1 MNFSSR
7 LLNFVEPTIVGGFTK
22 TTFYSEISNNFQVG
36 DKIFIVNGNYDSNE
50 KIKSDKYGKYSDGYR
65 VLQIDGTRITLDID
79 WTGTNAYE
87 NYNYGSFSNI
97 WNARTESEFNYQLD
111 IKIGLDK
118 NTYERSIF
126 LASKFDGL
134 LNNSGSTASVN
145 TNNIL
150 YYGGSFYIVNQDNRS
165 DITDAFLSNGLQ
177 FPNISWNERIFI
189 IGEDISFVY
198 NGKEYFFRENNAY
211 KFFDGEWIID
221 ISYKQPYISKINF
234 RGGSFKGIHNDGIFG
249 TNEIRNKF
257 DGANWNGGCF
267 INSEWTSG
275 IMNSKTSS
283 GATFYRSKLIN
294 NQIVTSLDATNLNG
308 KGINFGEDSSF
319 IKGIINGGNFT
330 NCNIIPS
337 DNSKNPVK
345 DVLLSL
351 STQFDISTNNA
362 SFLRCDF
369 DSVSINNSDVVN
381 SNVKKT
387 SLKSSNISNSTILT
401 SYAENI
407 RYRGDG
413 DIKVIKSEIWS
424 YQPEVDDENNDITTI
439 RGVLKLYISDEDLL
453 KLGYNNSFYLNI
465 NKNRVISFLTE
476 DEKIQLPIE
485 TRWIF
490 NKYLNSEI
498 SGDDLKVTFKNK
510 TDNKWKFFASRS
522 NNQPNYLNII
532 REEKNPLAS
541 IDIDSSLFGYYI
553 SDDFNVDDFNVDYL
567 RLNITKTGEFSWIN
581 ESFKRTIKT
590 IQDIFDRANDLF
602 KDTTIKNSDYIS
614 GYINNSQWL
623 DGDNVNFYSNILDRK
638 EDGTLHITP
647 VSPINISKSLNVKK
661 STDNQIVGID
671 PENEDVIWLQSISH
685 QDSQTT
691 DISGPYELLLDKSS
705 KYSDSL
711 TLNQILVQL
720 DGLTDK
726 GTFTTIKTEGNTYTS
741 LHPLKIKNTTISG
754 GLFKRT
760 NLEYTKIVN
769 AQFDNTDVSLSWDNI
784 KRLRFINILF
794 NKTFNVV
801 QNGLVYKSHF
811 AFRNDTSGGIFY
823 NSILNDSLFD
833 GGIFKSSYWL
843 DGEFRSGKFLDNNNT
858 QPNSLSDFDEGSYTK
873 SWIKGTFTN
882 GEFINSLWING
893 TFNGGS
899 FYRSTWY
906 SGEWNNGRL
915 GKQGLS
921 ETETTMGF
929 YEPVDGSTFSTI
941 WRNGIVDNAVVGG
954 SGSVYWYGGKFNYG
968 SFTSNYPEGS
978 LTSSIWYDGEFNG
991 GKFDKYSKWK
1001 NGKFNGGKFRSIFGS
1016 LSWTSSNI
1024 SDYSWENGEFN
1035 GGEFGNGA
1043 YSENS
1048 TWFGGEFN
1056 GGIFQGKVWNT
1067 GLLFN
1072 GTFNGSLDYTT
1083 GLSSSVQE
1091 FGGVNFWGLWR
1102 NGWVV
1107 DDKSVVNTNKKT
1119 LSVQKKDVN
1128 QTYPLVKINN
1138 SLWLDGTFSHNL
1150 GSFGNS
1156 VWLSGGFNK
1165 GNFVSSYF
1173 NPFLDHTLTNTYSS
1187 FNTSSNCV
1195 WNDGTFDGVEFNYSE
1210 WKSGLFKSGTM
1221 SGAVWRNGTWLNG
1234 NANNIYWEN
1243 GTWRNGNWNSSP
1255 YGYDTITNGMVTDT
1269 QAKQILLNIASV
1281 LGTQSLYLTNVFTI
1295 SGTYSLI
1302 SNPTFSTGSG
1312 FESWTF
1318 SQGV

>member
-79 WTGTNAYE
+79 WTGTSAYE
-87 NYNYGSFSNI
+87 DYNYGSFSNI
-97 WNARTESEFNYQLD
+97 WNARTKSEFDYQLD

-118 NTYERSIF
+118 NTYERDPPIF

-134 LNNSGSTASVN
+134 LNKEGEVALMN

-150 YYGGSFYIVNQDNRS
+150 YYEGSFSISNQDNIN
-165 DITDAFLSNGLQ
+165 DITNAFLFGELQ

-189 IGEDISFVY
+189 IGEDISFNY
-198 NGKEYFFRENNAY
+198 NGKDYFFRENSVY
-211 KFFDGEWIID
+211 KFFEGEWIID
-221 ISYKQPYISKINF
+221 ISYKQPYISKTNF
-234 RGGSFKGIHNDGIFG
+234 RDGLFKGIHNDGIFG
-249 TNEIRNKF
+249 TNETKNEF

-267 INSEWTSG
+267 INSEWISG
-275 IMNSKTSS
+275 IMNTKTSS
-283 GATFYRSKLIN
+283 GTTFYRSKLIN

-337 DNSKNPVK
+337 NSKNPVK
-345 DVLLSL
+345 DVLQSL

-369 DSVSINNSDVVN
+369 DSVSINNSDVIN
-381 SNVKKT
+381 SSVKKT
-387 SLKSSNISNSTILT
+387 SLKSSNISNSTLLT
-401 SYAENI
+401 SYTEST

-424 YQPEVDDENNDITTI
+424 YQPDVADEDNNINSI

-465 NKNRVISFLTE
+465 NKDRVISFLTE

-485 TRWIF
+485 TRWVF

-498 SGDDLKVTFKNK
+498 SNDDLKITFKNK
-510 TDNKWKFFASRS
+510 TDNKWKFFAAT
-522 NNQPNYLNII
+522 NPNQDNYLNII
-532 REEKNPLAS
+532 REEKNPLSS

-553 SDDFNVDDFNVDYL
+553 NIDNISDPNYL
-567 RLNITKTGEFSWIN
+567 GLSITKTEKFSWIN
-581 ESFKRTIKT
+581 ESFKGTIKT
-590 IQDIFDRANDLF
+590 VQDIFDRANDLF

-614 GYINNSQWL
+614 GYMNNSQWL

-638 EDGTLHITP
+638 DDGTLWINKSNIDIITTR
-647 VSPINISKSLNVKK
+647 K
-661 STDNQIVGID
+661 STDNEIIGID
-671 PENEDVIWLQSISH
+671 PKNEDVIWLQSISH
-685 QDSQTT
+685 DQTT
-691 DISGPYELLLDKSS
+691 DISGPYELLLDKSKNS
-705 KYSDSL
+705 RNGFTYSL
-711 TLNQILVQL
+711 QQIMNQL
-720 DGLTDK
+720 DGIPSGK
-726 GTFTTIKTEGNTYTS
+726 GTFTTVKTEGNIYTS
-741 LHPLKIKNTTISG
+741 LHPLKIKNSTISG

-784 KRLRFINILF
+784 KRLRLINILF
-794 NKTFNVV
+794 NKTFNIV

-811 AFRNDTSGGIFY
+811 AFRDDISGGIFY

-833 GGIFKSSYWL
+833 GGIFRSSYWL
-843 DGEFRSGKFLDNNNT
+843 DGEFKSGKFIDSNNN
-858 QPNSLSDFDEGSYTK
+858 QPNSLNTFDNGSYTK
-873 SWIKGTFTN
+873 SWLKGTFVN

-906 SGEWNNGRL
+906 SGEWNNGTL

-929 YEPVDGSTFSTI
+929 YEPVDGSTSSTI

-968 SFTSNYPEGS
+968 SFISNYPEGS
-978 LTSSIWYDGEFNG
+978 ITSSIWYDGEFNG

-1024 SDYSWENGEFN
+1024 LDYSWENGEFN

-1067 GLLFN
+1067 GLFFN

-1083 GLSSSVQE
+1083 GLSSSVQD
-1091 FGGVNFWGLWR
+1091 FGGINFWGMWR
-1102 NGWVV
+1102 DGWVV

-1119 LSVQKKDVN
+1119 VSVQKKVVN

-1138 SLWLDGTFSHNL
+1138 SLWLDGTFSHNV
-1150 GSFGNS
+1150 GSFQNS
-1156 VWLSGGFNK
+1156 VWLSGVFNK
-1165 GNFVSSYF
+1165 GNFISSYF

-1195 WNDGTFDGVEFNYSE
+1195 WYDGTFDGVEFNYSE
-1210 WKSGLFKSGTM
+1210 WKNGIFKNGTM
-1221 SGAVWRNGTWLNG
+1221 SGGVWRNGTWLNG

-1243 GTWRNGNWNSSP
+1243 GTWRNGNWNSAP
-1255 YGYDTITNGMVTDT
+1255 YGYDTTTNRMVTDT
-1269 QAKQILLNIASV
+1269 QTKQILLNIASV

-1295 SGTYSLI
+1295 SGTFSLI

-1318 SQGV
+1318 SQGI